1 MHEAEKEAEYR
12 RLHPKEKTLEELKN
26 NLSYEKIMLGYYLNN
41 IKLRKKNIENI
52 KKQIEEKLNNTD
64 GKI

>member
-1 MHEAEKEAEYR
+1 
-12 RLHPKEKTLEELKN
+12 
-26 NLSYEKIMLGYYLNN
+26 MLGYYLNN